1 MPPRSRSRSPAPR
14 RSTPTKSTKITS
26 KPTSSSS
33 FSPQLV
39 YAINYFGSCAV
50 YTLAGPFLILL
61 NNRILHEHAFPYP
74 IMLTALGP
82 AFAAATAYLLL
93 GIGAIK
99 FTKPELLT
107 SRRFRYASAWPIG
120 ALSALTLALGNASY
134 VHLSVATCQML
145 KAFTP
150 AITLMLLFALRIDFP
165 TMAEMACV
173 VAITIGTVMTS
184 WGGEIALPA
193 VGLVLQLGANFAEAA
208 RIVLSQQLLSERR
221 LPMLEMQYHV
231 APPQLAALLISSFI
245 LELDTPSER
254 QKALDAML
262 AAPWPFVAA
271 GVLGLGLQVAGLLA
285 VKIADSVAVKLL
297 GVARGAALVLFEAA
311 TMPDTAPSPIQLC
324 GYGTSLTSFV
334 VYTWLRLRVAPSSS
348 PIKKRKKA

>member
-1 MPPRSRSRSPAPR
+1 
-14 RSTPTKSTKITS
+14 
-26 KPTSSSS
+26 
-33 FSPQLV
+33 
-39 YAINYFGSCAV
+39 
-50 YTLAGPFLILL
+50 
-61 NNRILHEHAFPYP
+61 
-74 IMLTALGP
+74 MLTALGP

-193 VGLVLQLGANFAEAA
+193 IGLVLQLGANFAEAA

-245 LELDTPSER
+245 LELDTPFER

-285 VKIADSVAVKLL
+285 VKIAGSAVAGLL
-297 GVARGAALVLFEAA
+297 GRGGAALVLFEAA
-311 TMPDTAPSPIQLC
+311 TMPDTAPSP
-324 GYGTSLTSFV
+324 
-334 VYTWLRLRVAPSSS
+334 ASSAATA
-348 PIKKRKKA
+348 RR

>member
-1 MPPRSRSRSPAPR
+1 
-14 RSTPTKSTKITS
+14 
-26 KPTSSSS
+26 
-33 FSPQLV
+33 
-39 YAINYFGSCAV
+39 
-50 YTLAGPFLILL
+50 
-61 NNRILHEHAFPYP
+61 
-74 IMLTALGP
+74 MLTALGP
-82 AFAAATAYLLL
+82 AFAAVTAYLLL

-193 VGLVLQLGANFAEAA
+193 IGLVLQLGANFAEAA

-285 VKIADSVAVKLL
+285 VKIAGSVAVKLL

-348 PIKKRKKA
+348 PIKKKKA